1 MKPQDANFKLVCF
14 RCIGDHVLSDKVK
27 AEGASVYCDY
37 CGNRRAAKNLE
48 WVANRIDEVV
58 QQHFELTPG
67 YPVDPFELFLA
78 SKGDWERRGESVEYL
93 IAEIASLEERIA
105 HDLTDILSNRQ
116 SYEAGKYGEENPYG
130 PEAMYEE
137 REPFDLGFRLTW
149 TEFRRE
155 IQSRS
160 RFFSAGVE
168 EMLADIFGDLTV
180 LKTSGERPVI
190 REINPQDQNHFVWRG
205 RIAQSPQEI
214 ETILKSPAQ
223 ELGPPPSRSAK
234 ARRMNAQGISVFYG
248 ATKQSTCVSE
258 LRPLVGNSIVIGRFE
273 LLSPARLLDLGALSE
288 VYVHSSYFDPE
299 YAVHKVRAAFLRHL
313 VTDISRP
320 ILPEDEPLEYL
331 PTQVV
336 AEYLAQKAEPNFD
349 GIIYPSSQT
358 GGSGEN
364 VVLFNHSS
372 RVEPYALPVGSSVEV
387 DIPTKKQV
395 DDDDF
400 YDGISVSETVPS
412 KINEEGPPTG
422 DGATRGRT
430 IRAFTDYLLEAPEDD
445 RNAKLRL
452 DTERVEVLDIKAASY
467 NSTKRSVIRNRQTEE
482 ERYSLEK
489 RFADIGDFDLD
500 ETLNN

>member
-93 IAEIASLEERIA
+93 IAEIASLEERSA

-299 YAVHKVRAAFLRHL
+299 YAVHKARAVPQGTVLCTKAVSADNYPQDWSYDPATQVLAVGEGECAPVSPEVWNYSLSGFQIVRSWLDRRKLNRSGQQSSPLDEIRPERWAFTEELLELLWVIEATLAMQPEGSELLARVYASDL
-313 VTDISRP
+313 FS
-320 ILPEDEPLEYL
+320 EDEFLKPSNDERR
-331 PTQVV
+331 PPNNTVGMQATQT
-336 AEYLAQKAEPNFD
+336 P
-349 GIIYPSSQT
+349 
-358 GGSGEN
+358 
-364 VVLFNHSS
+364 
-372 RVEPYALPVGSSVEV
+372 
-387 DIPTKKQV
+387 
-395 DDDDF
+395 
-400 YDGISVSETVPS
+400 
-412 KINEEGPPTG
+412 
-422 DGATRGRT
+422 
-430 IRAFTDYLLEAPEDD
+430 
-445 RNAKLRL
+445 
-452 DTERVEVLDIKAASY
+452 
-467 NSTKRSVIRNRQTEE
+467 
-482 ERYSLEK
+482 
-489 RFADIGDFDLD
+489 
-500 ETLNN
+500 